1 MSLLNEVTQH
11 PVDALYGVAPVRP
24 ASRAARVVLS
34 GLVLVVALA
43 LGLVLSGAVVELRA
57 PRSALQTSRTVLTD
71 RIAARTA
78 EADRARA
85 ENDAL
90 AGEIARLR
98 NEVLAVTDQK
108 LLDQLAQLEF
118 VSGAAAVEGP
128 GLVFELTDGPGD
140 AESLDSEERVQDVD
154 LQVLVNGLW
163 AAGAEAVAVNGVRL
177 SDLSPIRS
185 AGQAI
190 WVGLVP
196 LASPYRVEAIGDVRA
211 MQTAFARSTAAGHV
225 ASLSANYQIAVTT
238 RAAQDLVLP
247 AASTAVLRYASA
259 RDVASSAD
267 IEKKGTP

>member
-1 MSLLNEVTQH
+1 MSLLNEVIQH
-11 PVDALYGVAPVRP
+11 PVDALYGTPAPRP
-24 ASRAARVVLS
+24 TSRAARVATS

-57 PRSALQTSRTVLTD
+57 PRSAVQTSRTILTD

-85 ENDAL
+85 ENDEL

-98 NEVLAVTDQK
+98 DEALAVADQK
-108 LLDQLAQLEF
+108 LLDQLAQLEL
-118 VSGAAAVEGP
+118 VSGAAAVKGP
-128 GLVFELTDGPGD
+128 GLVIELTDGPGD
-140 AESLDSEERVQDVD
+140 ADTLDSESRVQDVD

-177 SDLSPIRS
+177 SGLSPIRS

-190 WVGLVP
+190 WVDLVP
-196 LASPYRVEAIGDVRA
+196 LASPYRVEAIGDVRD
-211 MQTAFARSTAAGHV
+211 MQTAFARSTAAGHL

-238 RAAQDLVLP
+238 RSSQDLVLP

-259 RDVASSAD
+259 ADVASSAD
-267 IEKKGTP
+267 TEKKGAP